1 MIHKEAASL
10 DSLEADVCSS
20 NNSSAIAYSF
30 LVDSLEYTFEQLLE
44 LVLFH
49 FFG

>member
-30 LVDSLEYTFEQLLE
+30 LVDSLELE
-44 LVLFH
+44 LITKQDTELI
-49 FFG
+49 